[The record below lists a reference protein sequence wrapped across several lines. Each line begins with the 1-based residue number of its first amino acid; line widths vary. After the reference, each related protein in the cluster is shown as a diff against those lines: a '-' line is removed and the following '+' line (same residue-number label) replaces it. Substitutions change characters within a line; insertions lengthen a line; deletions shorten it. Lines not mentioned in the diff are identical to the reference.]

1 MKHFASRAFWEAYD
15 RLPKQVRDLAD
26 RTVARTKNP
35 RGSVVTRNGAGRPP
49 IDQKLRIFAR
59 TFVAPF
65 QSVAPFRRIFSRRET
80 RQGQNRDRS
89 PTKCGPRRVG
99 IIVVASRV

>member
-1 MKHFASRAFWEAYD
+1 MT
-15 RLPKQVRDLAD
+15 
-26 RTVARTKNP
+26 RTVARTKKP
-35 RGSVVTRNGAGRPP
+35 ARFGGDGERNGLKP

-65 QSVAPFRRIFSRRET
+65 QSVAPFQRIFSRHET
-80 RQGQNRDRS
+80 RQEQNRGMQSGQCRL
-89 PTKCGPRRVG
+89 RRIG